1 MQSCL
6 GQMTAAVR
14 DVPCSES
21 GQLILYVNTLL
32 LNSSR
37 DVWIQKA
44 QKGERFTDAC
54 HVQWYLF
61 IK

>member
-1 MQSCL
+1 
-6 GQMTAAVR
+6 MTAAVR

-32 LNSSR
+32 LNSR
-37 DVWIQKA
+37 DEW
-44 QKGERFTDAC
+44 KGSETC
-54 HVQWYLF
+54 HVQWYSLS